1 MNSLEVAKLNFMKK
15 ERNLSK
21 YATLSSSAI
30 RFKEE
35 ERIDIRPNYY
45 HDIDRIIYS
54 LSFLRYQ
61 NKTQVFAFPG
71 NDHISHRMIHVQ
83 FVSKIARTI
92 GRSLNLNEDLIE
104 AIALGHDI
112 GHTPLG
118 HAGEAM
124 LNKLSRRE
132 LGEYFAHNV
141 QSVRNLMY
149 IENHGEGLNLSIQV
163 LDGIFCHNGEILEP
177 IYKPMDKTKEEFL
190 DIYNSAYKNLIS
202 TKKYSAMTLE
212 GCVVRI
218 SDIIAYVGRDIEDAI
233 RLNKIKKEDIP
244 KSITDVLG
252 TTNKE
257 IVNKIVIDI
266 IQESMDKPYIKL
278 SNKVYKALLD
288 LKKFNNEHIYM
299 KSMTLKEYA
308 YYENG
313 MKKLYKKYLKD
324 IEENNKKSIINKTFL
339 KEQHE
344 SYLKNTSN
352 ERKVIDFIAGM
363 TDVMFDKEVSKVSK
377 KLAKK

>member
-1 MNSLEVAKLNFMKK
+1 MNPIDQAKVNFLNK

-21 YATLSSSAI
+21 YATLSSDSI
-30 RFKEE
+30 RYDEE
-35 ERIDIRPNYY
+35 DRIDIRTNFY

-61 NKTQVFAFPG
+61 NKTQVFAFKK

-124 LNKLSRRE
+124 LNKISRAYTK
-132 LGEYFAHNV
+132 EYFAHNI

-149 IENHGEGLNLSIQV
+149 IENNGNGLNLSLQV
-163 LDGIFCHNGEILEP
+163 LDGILFHNGEILNP
-177 IYKPMDKTKEEFL
+177 IYKPTPKTKEEFL
-190 DIYNSAYKNLIS
+190 DIYNNAYKDLAKS
-202 TKKYSAMTLE
+202 KKYSAMTLE

-233 RLNKIKKEDIP
+233 RLGVIKKEDIP
-244 KSITDVLG
+244 KEITDVLG
-252 TTNKE
+252 TTNRE
-257 IVNKIVIDI
+257 IVNKIVVDI

-278 SNKVYKALLD
+278 SDRIYSALLK
-288 LKKFNNEHIYM
+288 LKKFNTDNIYL
-299 KSMTLKEYA
+299 KSMSLKDYA
-308 YYENG
+308 YYEKG
-313 MKKLYKKYLKD
+313 MKNLFKTYLKD
-324 IEENNKKSIINKTFL
+324 IKEENKKSIIYKIFINTQSNK
-339 KEQHE
+339 
-344 SYLKNTSN
+344 YLDNTKP
-352 ERKVIDFIAGM
+352 ERIVIDFIAGM
-363 TDVMFDKEVSKVSK
+363 TDDLFISEVKRLEKV
-377 KLAKK
+377 

>member
-1 MNSLEVAKLNFMKK
+1 MGELEKAKFNFIRK
-15 ERNLSK
+15 ERDLSK
-21 YATLSSSAI
+21 YATLSTSAI
-30 RFKEE
+30 RLKEE
-35 ERIDIRPNYY
+35 EKIDIRPNYY

-124 LNKLSRRE
+124 LNKISRRE

-141 QSVRNLMY
+141 QSVRNLMI

-190 DIYNSAYKNLIS
+190 DMFNSSYKDLS
-202 TKKYSAMTLE
+202 SSKKYSAMTLE

-233 RLNKIKKEDIP
+233 RLNKIKKEDLP
-244 KSITDVLG
+244 KNVTDILG

-257 IVNKIVIDI
+257 IINNVVIDI
-266 IQESMDKPYIKL
+266 IKESMNKPYIKL
-278 SNKVYKALLD
+278 SDKVYKALLD
-288 LKKFNNEHIYM
+288 LKKFNTENIYM
-299 KSMTLKEYA
+299 KSMSLKDYA

-324 IEENNKKSIINKTFL
+324 IEDNNKDSVINKTFL
-339 KEQHE
+339 SEQNDK
-344 SYLKNTSN
+344 YLNNTSDK
-352 ERKVIDFIAGM
+352 RKVIDFIAGM
-363 TDVMFDKEVSKVSK
+363 TDIMFDKEVSKLS
-377 KLAKK
+377 

>member
-1 MNSLEVAKLNFMKK
+1 MNPIDQAKVNFLNK

-21 YATLSSSAI
+21 YATLSSDSI
-30 RFKEE
+30 RYDEE
-35 ERIDIRPNYY
+35 DRIDIRTNFY

-61 NKTQVFAFPG
+61 NKTQVFAFKK

-124 LNKLSRRE
+124 LNKISRAYTK
-132 LGEYFAHNV
+132 EYFAHNI

-149 IENHGEGLNLSIQV
+149 IENNGNGLNLSLQV
-163 LDGIFCHNGEILEP
+163 LDGILFHNGEILNP
-177 IYKPMDKTKEEFL
+177 IYKPTPKTKEEFL
-190 DIYNSAYKNLIS
+190 DIYNNAYKDLAKS
-202 TKKYSAMTLE
+202 KKYSAMTLE

-233 RLNKIKKEDIP
+233 RLGVIKKEDIP
-244 KSITDVLG
+244 KEITDVLG
-252 TTNKE
+252 TTNRE
-257 IVNKIVIDI
+257 IVNKIVVDI

-278 SNKVYKALLD
+278 SDRIYSALLK
-288 LKKFNNEHIYM
+288 LKKFNNIY
-299 KSMTLKEYA
+299 
-308 YYENG
+308 
-313 MKKLYKKYLKD
+313 KY
-324 IEENNKKSIINKTFL
+324 SI
-339 KEQHE
+339 
-344 SYLKNTSN
+344 
-352 ERKVIDFIAGM
+352 
-363 TDVMFDKEVSKVSK
+363 
-377 KLAKK
+377 

>member
-1 MNSLEVAKLNFMKK
+1 MNPIDQAKVNFLNK

-21 YATLSSSAI
+21 YATLSSDSI
-30 RFKEE
+30 RYNEE
-35 ERIDIRPNYY
+35 DRIDIRTNFY

-61 NKTQVFAFPG
+61 NKTQVFAFKK

-104 AIALGHDI
+104 AISLGHDI

-124 LNKLSRRE
+124 LNKISRAYTK
-132 LGEYFAHNV
+132 EYFAHNI

-149 IENHGEGLNLSIQV
+149 VENNGNGLNLSLQV
-163 LDGIFCHNGEILEP
+163 LDGILFHNGEILNP
-177 IYKPMDKTKEEFL
+177 IYKPTPKTKEEFL
-190 DIYNSAYKNLIS
+190 DIYNNAYKDLAKS
-202 TKKYSAMTLE
+202 KKYSAMTLE

-233 RLNKIKKEDIP
+233 RLGVIKKEDIP
-244 KSITDVLG
+244 KEITDVLG
-252 TTNKE
+252 TTNRE
-257 IVNKIVIDI
+257 IVNKIVVDI

-278 SNKVYKALLD
+278 SDRIYSALLK
-288 LKKFNNEHIYM
+288 LKKFNTDNIYL
-299 KSMTLKEYA
+299 KSMSLKDYA
-308 YYENG
+308 YYEKG
-313 MKKLYKKYLKD
+313 MKNLFKTYLKD
-324 IEENNKKSIINKTFL
+324 IKEENKKSIIYKIFINTQSNK
-339 KEQHE
+339 
-344 SYLKNTSN
+344 YLDNTSP
-352 ERKVIDFIAGM
+352 ERIVIDFIAGM
-363 TDVMFDKEVSKVSK
+363 TDDLFISEVKRLEKV
-377 KLAKK
+377 

>member
-1 MNSLEVAKLNFMKK
+1 MNPIDQAKVNFLNK

-21 YATLSSSAI
+21 YATLSSDSI
-30 RFKEE
+30 RYDEE
-35 ERIDIRPNYY
+35 DRIDIRTNFY

-61 NKTQVFAFPG
+61 NKTQVFAFKK

-104 AIALGHDI
+104 AISLGHDI

-124 LNKLSRRE
+124 LNKISRAYTK
-132 LGEYFAHNV
+132 EYFAHNI

-149 IENHGEGLNLSIQV
+149 IENNGNGLNLSLQV
-163 LDGIFCHNGEILEP
+163 LDGILFHNGEILNP
-177 IYKPMDKTKEEFL
+177 IYKPTPKTKEEFL
-190 DIYNSAYKNLIS
+190 NIYNNAYKDLAKS
-202 TKKYSAMTLE
+202 KKYSAMTLE

-233 RLNKIKKEDIP
+233 RLGVIKKEDIP
-244 KSITDVLG
+244 KEITDVLG
-252 TTNKE
+252 TTNRE
-257 IVNKIVIDI
+257 IVNKIVVDI

-278 SNKVYKALLD
+278 SDRIYSALLK
-288 LKKFNNEHIYM
+288 LKKFNTDNIYL
-299 KSMTLKEYA
+299 KSMSLKDYA
-308 YYENG
+308 YYEKG
-313 MKKLYKKYLKD
+313 MKNLFKTYLKD
-324 IEENNKKSIINKTFL
+324 IKEDNKESIIYKIFINTQSNK
-339 KEQHE
+339 
-344 SYLKNTSN
+344 YLDNTKP
-352 ERKVIDFIAGM
+352 ERIVIDFIAGM
-363 TDVMFDKEVSKVSK
+363 TDDLFISEVKRLEKV
-377 KLAKK
+377 

>member
-1 MNSLEVAKLNFMKK
+1 MGELEKAKFNFIRK
-15 ERNLSK
+15 ERDLSK
-21 YATLSSSAI
+21 YATLSTSAI
-30 RFKEE
+30 RLKEE
-35 ERIDIRPNYY
+35 EKIDIRPNYY

-124 LNKLSRRE
+124 LNKISRRE

-141 QSVRNLMY
+141 QSVRNLMI

-190 DIYNSAYKNLIS
+190 DMFNSSYKDLS
-202 TKKYSAMTLE
+202 SSKKYSAMTLE

-233 RLNKIKKEDIP
+233 RLNKIKKEDLP
-244 KSITDVLG
+244 KNVTDVLG

-257 IVNKIVIDI
+257 IINNVVIDI
-266 IQESMDKPYIKL
+266 IKESMNKPYIKL
-278 SNKVYKALLD
+278 SDKVYKALLD
-288 LKKFNNEHIYM
+288 LKRFNTENIYM
-299 KSMTLKEYA
+299 KSMSLKDYA

-324 IEENNKKSIINKTFL
+324 IEDNNKDSVINKTFL
-339 KEQHE
+339 SEQNDK
-344 SYLKNTSN
+344 YLNNTSDK
-352 ERKVIDFIAGM
+352 RKVIDFIAGM
-363 TDVMFDKEVSKVSK
+363 TDIMFDKEVSKLS
-377 KLAKK
+377 